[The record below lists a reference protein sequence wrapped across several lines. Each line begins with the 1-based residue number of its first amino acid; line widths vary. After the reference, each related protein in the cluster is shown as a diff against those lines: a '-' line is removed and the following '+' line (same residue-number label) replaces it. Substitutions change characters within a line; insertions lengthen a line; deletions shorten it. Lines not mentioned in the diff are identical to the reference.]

1 MKKLIKVM
9 IVMSCVFLTFGCTNS
24 KEESQPNNTNTNQGG
39 SEESQVTPANSKY
52 IEGWGDEK
60 RKLDGCSYTF
70 LTPNDISGYQYFRGC
85 NKFTFTLKNSTE
97 EVKVL
102 FNSLTNFDGKDVAL
116 TDINERLQGFRTSN
130 LHSIFDSDG
139 NVQYNE
145 KFENVTVAGYEALL
159 DKGAAQDSTGFLFNY
174 AIYQLY
180 LGEEKDGVVELLV
193 GSETLD
199 SNSLAEIGE
208 ELIATIQPLE

>member
-9 IVMSCVFLTFGCTNS
+9 IVMSCVFLTFGCTNF
-24 KEESQPNNTNTNQGG
+24 KEESQPNDTNTNQESNSG
-39 SEESQVTPANSKY
+39 SEVTPTDSKY
-52 IEGWGDEK
+52 VEGWGDER

-70 LTPNDISGYQYFRGC
+70 LTPNNASGYQYFRRS
-85 NKFTFTLKNSTE
+85 NQFTFSPKNSTD

-102 FNSLTNFDGKDVAL
+102 FDSLTNLDGENVNL
-116 TDINERLQGFRTSN
+116 NDINEQTKVLRNAN
-130 LHSIFDSDG
+130 LYHLYENDG

-145 KFENVTVAGYEALL
+145 KFENVTVAGHEALL
-159 DKGAAQDSTGFLFNY
+159 DKGAAQDSSGFLFNY

-208 ELIATIQPLE
+208 ELIATIQPEE

>member
-1 MKKLIKVM
+1 MKNLLKIM

-24 KEESQPNNTNTNQGG
+24 KEENQTNNTNTNQENNSG
-39 SEESQVTPANSKY
+39 SEVTPTDSKY
-52 IEGWGDEK
+52 VEGWGDER

-70 LTPNDISGYQYFRGC
+70 LMPNNASRYQYFRGC
-85 NKFTFTLKNSTE
+85 NKFIFTPKNSTD
-97 EVKVL
+97 EVKIL
-102 FNSLTNFDGKDVAL
+102 FDSLTNFDGADVKL
-116 TDINERLQGFRTSN
+116 EDINQNIKIYRDSN
-130 LHSIFDSDG
+130 LYNIFSNDG
-139 NVQYNE
+139 NVQYNNQ
-145 KFENVTVAGYEALL
+145 FENVTVAGHEALL
-159 DKGAAQDSTGFLFNY
+159 DKGTAQDNSGFLFNY

-208 ELIATIQPLE
+208 ELIATIQPEE